1 MQTGFTREMTIK
13 KGEIDASDAEEMT
26 KRGPSEANLG
36 ESEQR
41 GAESTRNWRKRKNKG
56 KTGRRKGYER
66 ITFVSEFLA
75 AYGTQ

>member
-26 KRGPSEANLG
+26 KRGPSEANLR

-41 GAESTRNWRKRKNKG
+41 GAPNRREIGEKG
-56 KTGRRKGYER
+56 KIKVKPGEQKNT
-66 ITFVSEFLA
+66 SESLSFRNF
-75 AYGTQ
+75 